1 MKDEI
6 KEKLLKEIKKYPKKQ
21 NYESGLSGYC
31 LKVIDSTDKLNRFEK
46 KSFSEILS
54 RWVLEERLDQH
65 EETSRL
71 YQNELNLL
79 QEQIKVKDEKFDKIL
94 DEIRNRFVEDIEEFR
109 EHHTITRSLY
119 PENFTYFIEEIKS
132 KRIKGE

>member
-79 QEQIKVKDEKFDKIL
+79 QEQIKAKDEEELKFLFEMNSKYKLFNGNVFMNDMVKDRIDKIKKDL
-94 DEIRNRFVEDIEEFR
+94 KENEE
-109 EHHTITRSLY
+109 
-119 PENFTYFIEEIKS
+119 
-132 KRIKGE
+132 

>member
-1 MKDEI
+1 MNDEI

-65 EETSRL
+65 EETS
-71 YQNELNLL
+71 
-79 QEQIKVKDEKFDKIL
+79 KAKDEEFIKIL
-94 DEIRNRFVEDIEEFR
+94 YKYFGDDKYIDWTAEELYEGIKED
-109 EHHTITRSLY
+109 LK
-119 PENFTYFIEEIKS
+119 ENKE
-132 KRIKGE
+132 